1 MKYFRFMYK
10 QSETGKTNEKSNKFE
25 LVQKRLNMLFNKKE
39 STLYSVCDG
48 EIIPISLI
56 DDEAISQGFLGQGY
70 GVKPKSDHILSPADG
85 TVISVSDTKHAYT
98 LSTEDGAEILI
109 HIGIDTVELNGE
121 GFTPMVSSGQRVKR
135 GEEIAIARID
145 VLKDLG
151 YKTDIAVI
159 ITNCDE
165 YKIENMYFGFAKGGD
180 AVALSYRKISQS

>member
-25 LVQKRLNMLFNKKE
+25 LAQKRLNMLFNKKE

-70 GVKPKSDHILSPADG
+70 GVRPKSDHILSPADG

-98 LSTEDGAEILI
+98 LSTEDGVEILI

-121 GFTPMVSSGQRVKR
+121 GFAPMVNPGQRVKR

-151 YKTDIAVI
+151 YKTDIAVL

-180 AVALSYRKISQS
+180 AVALSYRKI